1 MLIDARPLF
10 HVLASDRS
18 QYGNI
23 TKDTK
28 TELFEQEP
36 TEGTEDNL
44 TAPPHRG
51 ACKPLSAVA
60 SPSSCLNQCLSYRF
74 APLKTSSISL
84 LIMLCW
90 LGLSAPSGA
99 RIGDTLDQVLKRYG
113 HCLGTVTAD
122 NGMTYKVF
130 SRRGLKILVHFYENK
145 VDEITYGKDTDIF
158 DDELK
163 ALMQDNAPGEWVGSG
178 WPVNRWHNA
187 AGISAHYSFEHRLLM
202 IVTDAAL
209 EREKK

>member
-1 MLIDARPLF
+1 M
-10 HVLASDRS
+10 VS
-18 QYGNI
+18 
-23 TKDTK
+23 
-28 TELFEQEP
+28 
-36 TEGTEDNL
+36 
-44 TAPPHRG
+44 
-51 ACKPLSAVA
+51 
-60 SPSSCLNQCLSYRF
+60 
-74 APLKTSSISL
+74 KTSSISL

-99 RIGDTLDQVLKRYG
+99 RIGETLDQVLKRYG

-145 VDEITYGKDTDIF
+145 VDEITYGKDADIF

-209 EREKK
+209 EREKRRSGRSRLNIPDN